1 MGPVERSVL
10 LDKTTNAC
18 LLQENAASFIT
29 NKFVTVL
36 SVFHEERSE
45 ETYSDLVSF
54 FVLLQDLGVGWG
66 RGFNPRRPGGGRGR
80 GRSSLLVHSRES
92 KRRRR
97 GRGLLQG
104 VVPSS
109 HFPEGQGGWK

>member
-29 NKFVTVL
+29 NKYPSKAFVTVL

-54 FVLLQDLGVGWG
+54 FVLLQGLGVGWG
-66 RGFNPRRPGGGRGR
+66 RGLDPRWPGGGRGR
-80 GRSSLLVHSRES
+80 GRSSL
-92 KRRRR
+92 
-97 GRGLLQG
+97 
-104 VVPSS
+104 
-109 HFPEGQGGWK
+109 